1 MLRPAA
7 IAAMT
12 AALAALSLP
21 GEPAA
26 RPRHHTTEDRPVV
39 YTADI
44 PRAHPEIAAQWLRQ
58 IAPSLR
64 RMSWIARFDGVTVPL
79 AAIDLAGRPL
89 AWGMSCKPHDCGDN
103 QVRVL
108 FDPAGGRIVGHLRL
122 SGRVA
127 RWIGAPTPRERRCLL
142 AEHDQAP
149 GAPPDIC

>member
-1 MLRPAA
+1 MLRPA
-7 IAAMT
+7 IAAAT
-12 AALAALSLP
+12 IALAALSLP
-21 GEPAA
+21 GDLAA
-26 RPRHHTTEDRPVV
+26 RPSRHAASRPIV

-44 PRAHPEIAAQWLRQ
+44 PQAHPDIAALWLRQ

-64 RMSWIARFDGVTVPL
+64 RMSWLSRFEGVTVPI

-122 SGRVA
+122 SGRA
-127 RWIGAPTPRERRCLL
+127 DRWIGAPTPRERRCLL
-142 AEHDQAP
+142 AEHDQEP
-149 GAPPDIC
+149 GAPPDRC